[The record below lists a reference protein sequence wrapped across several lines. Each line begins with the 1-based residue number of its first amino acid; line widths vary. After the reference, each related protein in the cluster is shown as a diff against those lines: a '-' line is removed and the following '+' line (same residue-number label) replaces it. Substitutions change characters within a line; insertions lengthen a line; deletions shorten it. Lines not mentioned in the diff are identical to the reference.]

1 VIRFFKNRELSQKLG
16 VNLARWKRWSREFL
30 PPDPLGG
37 LQSGVARHYSIDD
50 AFTVYLGGHLV
61 ADLKFSI
68 PEARCVLEDLR
79 SWFGATGVYL
89 NGQLTEKMDDE
100 NPLPVINYIVFIS
113 RKMEKP
119 DIASGFRYSLRGIVS
134 RRTVRE
140 KGVPIEEE
148 RFIERWLDNGNEGQL
163 QHDMLSLKMLN
174 ITEILS
180 RFSAK
185 LSLPANQFPLLK
197 NRSI

>member
-1 VIRFFKNRELSQKLG
+1 MIRFFKNRELSQKLG

-68 PEARCVLEDLR
+68 PEARCILEDLR

-89 NGQLTEKMDDE
+89 NGQLPDEMDDE
-100 NPLPVINYIVFIS
+100 IPLPVMDYILFIS

-119 DIASGFRYSLRGIVS
+119 DIASGFRYSIRAIVS

-140 KGVPIEEE
+140 KGVPIKEE
-148 RFIERWLDNGNEGQL
+148 RFIERWLDSGNEDRR

-180 RFSAK
+180 RFAAK
-185 LSLPANQFPLLK
+185 LSLPANLFPLLK
-197 NRSI
+197 HRSI

>member
-16 VNLARWKRWSREFL
+16 INLARWKRWSREFL

-50 AFTVYLGGHLV
+50 ALTVYLGGHLV

-79 SWFGATGVYL
+79 SWFGAAGVYL
-89 NGQLTEKMDDE
+89 NGQPPEKMDDE
-100 NPLPVINYIVFIS
+100 IPLPVIRYIFFIS

-119 DIASGFRYSLRGIVS
+119 DNTSGFRYSMRAIVS
-134 RRTVRE
+134 RRTVKE

-148 RFIERWLDNGNEGQL
+148 RFIERWLDSGNEDQPP
-163 QHDMLSLKMLN
+163 HDILSLKMLN
-174 ITEILS
+174 ITGILS
-180 RFSAK
+180 RFAAK
-185 LSLPANQFPLLK
+185 LNLPANLFPLLK
-197 NRSI
+197 K

>member
-1 VIRFFKNRELSQKLG
+1 MKRFFKNRELSQKLS

-50 AFTVYLGGHLV
+50 ALTVYLGGHLV

-68 PEARCVLEDLR
+68 PEARRILEDLR
-79 SWFGATGVYL
+79 SWFSSTGVYL
-89 NGQLTEKMDDE
+89 NGQLPEKMDDE
-100 NPLPVINYIVFIS
+100 FPLPVKNYIIFIS
-113 RKMEKP
+113 RNMETP
-119 DIASGFRYSLRGIVS
+119 DVAPGFRYSLRGIVS
-134 RRTVRE
+134 RRTAKE

-148 RFIERWLDNGNEGQL
+148 RFVERWLVNGNQNQL
-163 QHDMLSLKMLN
+163 QHDLLSLKMLN

-180 RFSAK
+180 RFAAK
-185 LSLPANQFPLLK
+185 LNLPVNIFPALK

>member
-1 VIRFFKNRELSQKLG
+1 MKRFFKNRELSQKLS

-50 AFTVYLGGHLV
+50 ALT
-61 ADLKFSI
+61 DLKFSI
-68 PEARCVLEDLR
+68 PEARRILEDLR
-79 SWFGATGVYL
+79 SWFSSTGVYL
-89 NGQLTEKMDDE
+89 NGQPPEKMDDE
-100 NPLPVINYIVFIS
+100 IPLPVKNYIIFIS
-113 RKMEKP
+113 RNMETP
-119 DIASGFRYSLRGIVS
+119 DVAPGFRYSLRGIVS
-134 RRTVRE
+134 RRTAKE

-148 RFIERWLDNGNEGQL
+148 RFVERWLVNGNQNQL
-163 QHDMLSLKMLN
+163 QHDLLSLKMLN

-180 RFSAK
+180 RFAAK
-185 LSLPANQFPLLK
+185 LSLPANLFPALK

>member
-50 AFTVYLGGHLV
+50 ALTVYLGGHLV

-68 PEARCVLEDLR
+68 PEARCILEDLR

-89 NGQLTEKMDDE
+89 NGQPPEKKDGE
-100 NPLPVINYIVFIS
+100 IPLPVKNYIVFIS
-113 RKMEKP
+113 RNMETP
-119 DIASGFRYSLRGIVS
+119 DVAPGFRYSLRGIVS
-134 RRTVRE
+134 RRTTKE
-140 KGVPIEEE
+140 KGVAIEEE
-148 RFIERWLDNGNEGQL
+148 RFVERWLVNGNQD
-163 QHDMLSLKMLN
+163 QQPHDILSLKMLN
-174 ITEILS
+174 ITDILS
-180 RFSAK
+180 RFAAK
-185 LSLPANQFPLLK
+185 LSLPVNLFPALK